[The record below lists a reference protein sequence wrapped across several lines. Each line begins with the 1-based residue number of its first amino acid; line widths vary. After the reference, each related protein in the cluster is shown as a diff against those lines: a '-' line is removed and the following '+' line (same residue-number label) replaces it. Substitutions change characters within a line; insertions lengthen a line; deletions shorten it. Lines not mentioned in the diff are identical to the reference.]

1 MRPQPKYSSSRMN
14 HQTVKGN
21 QKGFD
26 TITKQRNLVRA
37 RKSQYQRQGNDS
49 IILMDIT
56 QNFIEISLT
65 FIALK
70 DL

>member
-37 RKSQYQRQGNDS
+37 RKIQYQRQGNDS

-56 QNFIEISLT
+56 
-65 FIALK
+65 
-70 DL
+70 

>member
-1 MRPQPKYSSSRMN
+1 MN
-14 HQTVKGN
+14 HQTIKGN
-21 QKGFD
+21 QKKGFD

-37 RKSQYQRQGNDS
+37 RKIQYQRQGNDS
-49 IILMDIT
+49 IILMDIA

>member
-37 RKSQYQRQGNDS
+37 RKIQYQRQGNDS
-49 IILMDIT
+49 IIFNGHHKTL
-56 QNFIEISLT
+56 S
-65 FIALK
+65 K
-70 DL
+70 YPSHSSH